1 MRYSKAL
8 CLALCAV
15 MAATMLAAA
24 APASAA
30 RLCEENKPKC
40 EGKNYKTGQA
50 LEARLEGGKFAVFKA
65 GKFNEK
71 GEFEQAFEVVC
82 NESVINAKATNEGG
96 GTGTPVLTEVTG
108 VTFGWT
114 GTANCPANGGLK
126 TCTVTTLGLPYQGS
140 VEFAAGNNGT
150 WSIVEKG
157 GGGQPRAELSCLGK
171 TVVCFYGK
179 NILEMSI
186 LGGMTWFPTVNQKLE
201 KGAGSSGVCPAVAF
215 YIAEYEGLK
224 PGKMWIT
231 DE

>member
-1 MRYSKAL
+1 
-8 CLALCAV
+8 

-24 APASAA
+24 APAWAA
-30 RLCEENKPKC
+30 RLCEENKPQC
-40 EGKNYKTGQA
+40 GFGKFYKTGHA
-50 LEARLEGGKFAVFKA
+50 LEAHLEGGKFALFKA

-71 GEFEQAFEVVC
+71 GEFEQVFEVVC
-82 NESVINAKATNEGG
+82 DESVITAKSTNEGG
-96 GTGTPVLTEVTG
+96 GSGTPVVSEVTG
-108 VTFGWT
+108 ATFGWM
-114 GTANCPANGGLK
+114 GGANCPTNGGLNN
-126 TCTVTTLGLPYQGS
+126 CTVTSLGRPYQGS
-140 VEFAAGNNGT
+140 FEFTVGNNGT

-157 GGGQPRAELSCLGK
+157 GGGQPRVELSCLGK

-201 KGAGSSGVCPAVAF
+201 KGAGSAGACPAVAF
-215 YIAEYEGLK
+215 YIAEYEGVK